1 MWYNANRKESDC
13 MKVYN
18 NKKIIVALL
27 LAIAGVIIVFACPEK
42 YSGFGYSF
50 LTSAIVTGLNVWLV
64 DVKEIN
70 PLDGWGIEKIY
81 KTRAEKNQDSD
92 PKLVDAQ
99 HRIDCIAFG
108 LKNFRSMH
116 TDKIEDCL
124 NRGVNIR
131 LLTMDPDCKFA
142 EQRDIEERDEK
153 GHLRNSINQL
163 VEWADRLNEKSSR
176 GTITVKGYSCMTLDF
191 YWRVDDE
198 LYVGPYWYGM
208 PSQQTITYKFQS
220 SGQGAILYI
229 DYFDKLWN
237 DKQLTRVLTK

>member
-1 MWYNANRKESDC
+1 
-13 MKVYN
+13 MKLYN

-27 LAIAGVIIVFACPEK
+27 LALVGLAIVFACPEK
-42 YSGFGYSF
+42 YSGFGFSF

-64 DVKEIN
+64 DVKEVN

-92 PKLVDAQ
+92 PKLTNAQ
-99 HRIDCIAFG
+99 HRIDGVAFG
-108 LKNFRSMH
+108 LKNFRSLH

-124 NRGVNIR
+124 SRGVNIR
-131 LLTMDPDCKFA
+131 LITMDPASPFA
-142 EQRDIEERDEK
+142 EQRDLEERDEK

-163 VEWADRLNEKSSR
+163 VEWADRLNERKGSGR

-191 YWRVDDE
+191 YWRVDDDI
-198 LYVGPYWYGM
+198 YIGPYWYGM
-208 PSQQTITYKFQS
+208 PSQQTITYKFKA
-220 SGQGAILYI
+220 GGIGAGLYI

-237 DKQLTRVLTK
+237 DKQLVKTLTK